1 MFIKPPKLCIVNM
14 NKGVRPLYIGR
25 FQPVHLGHVHA
36 IKHILLSHAEI
47 IVAVGSSLTSH
58 DKDNPFTFG
67 ERLQMLHLALKE
79 SGIGVEKYVITGV
92 PDVPQMHFLW
102 VRLVEAMSPPFR
114 TVYTNQ
120 PFTSRLFQEAGYEV
134 KPIPYLE
141 REKYSGLEIRRRM
154 LSGLDWSQLVPSKV
168 YDYINSIGGV
178 ERVKSLASSDETVR
192 Q

>member
-1 MFIKPPKLCIVNM
+1 M
-14 NKGVRPLYIGR
+14 GEYPLYVGR

-36 IKHILLSHAEI
+36 IKHILSNHERI

-67 ERLQMLHLALKE
+67 ERLQMLHLALEE
-79 SGIGVEKYVITGV
+79 SSIEVEKCIVTGV
-92 PDVPQMHFLW
+92 PDIPRMHFLW

-114 TVYTNQ
+114 VVYSNQ

-154 LSGLDWSQLVPSKV
+154 LTGLDWSQLVPGKV
-168 YDYINSIGGV
+168 YEYVNSIGGV
-178 ERVKSLASSDETVR
+178 ERVRSLSSSDEAVN